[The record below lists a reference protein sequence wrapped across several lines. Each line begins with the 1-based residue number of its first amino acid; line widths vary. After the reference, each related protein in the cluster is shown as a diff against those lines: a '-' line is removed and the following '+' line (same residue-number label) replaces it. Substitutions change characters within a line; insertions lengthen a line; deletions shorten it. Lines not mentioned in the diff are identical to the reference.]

1 MQLARED
8 WIKAGLR
15 KLAHSGIDA
24 VRVEV
29 LARELKI
36 SKGSFYHHFQD
47 RSDLLDSMID
57 YWEKYATRNII
68 DELEVHNSPS
78 LERILQVS
86 FAPNEENKQIEFAIY
101 AWAKRSPELS
111 ARIAEIENQRI
122 RYVAKLY
129 EQRDLKPAAALS
141 RAKLAYL
148 VYLGWMTRFGAKAD
162 LDMDDA
168 LSLLLDI

>member
-1 MQLARED
+1 MQLSRED

-47 RSDLLDSMID
+47 RSDLLESMID
-57 YWEKYATRNII
+57 YWEEYATRNII
-68 DELEVHNSPS
+68 DELEVQSSPS
-78 LERILQVS
+78 LERILKVS

-111 ARIAEIENQRI
+111 IRIAEIENQRI
-122 RYVAKLY
+122 SYVAKLY
-129 EQRDLKPAAALS
+129 EQRGLKPSAALS

-148 VYLGWMTRFGAKAD
+148 VYLGWMTRFEAKAD
-162 LDMDDA
+162 FDMEST
-168 LSLLLDI
+168 LNILLNA

>member
-1 MQLARED
+1 
-8 WIKAGLR
+8 
-15 KLAHSGIDA
+15 
-24 VRVEV
+24 
-29 LARELKI
+29 
-36 SKGSFYHHFQD
+36 
-47 RSDLLDSMID
+47 MID
-57 YWEKYATRNII
+57 YWEEHATRNII
-68 DELEVHNSPS
+68 NELEVHNSPS

-129 EQRDLKPAAALS
+129 EHRGLKPAAALS

-162 LDMDDA
+162 LDMDDTF
-168 LSLLLDI
+168 SLLLDI